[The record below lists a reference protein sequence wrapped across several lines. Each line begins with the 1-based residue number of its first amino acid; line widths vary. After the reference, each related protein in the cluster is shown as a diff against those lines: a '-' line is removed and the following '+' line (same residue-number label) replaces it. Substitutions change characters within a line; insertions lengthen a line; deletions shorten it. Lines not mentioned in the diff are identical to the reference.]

1 MLDVAET
8 RVVFVCN
15 QCAAFWDPAAE
26 QPACTEPSH
35 EHSRFDSHLHR
46 TRVVFL
52 DGTAVTAVSFGS
64 AEPYGREVAPDFGLY
79 LDERWQP
86 PWPHDHLDWP
96 DFSVPGDP
104 ALVVA
109 VLESLLDR
117 ARSGQRVEIGCYGAH
132 GRTGTALAAMAIL
145 TGTAPSDAVGWV
157 RATYCE
163 RAVET
168 PEQEAF
174 VRNLRL

>member
-1 MLDVAET
+1 MVAT
-8 RVVFVCN
+8 RTVMICN

-26 QPACTEPSH
+26 AAACTDPSH

-46 TRVVFL
+46 TPVVFL
-52 DGTAVTAVSFGS
+52 DGTEVTAVSFGS
-64 AEPYGREVAPDFGLY
+64 ADPYARAAVPDFGLY

-96 DFSVPGDP
+96 DYGVPSDP
-104 ALVVA
+104 AEVVA
-109 VLESLLDR
+109 VLGALLER
-117 ARSGQRVEIGCYGAH
+117 ARAGQHVEFGCYGAH
-132 GRTGTALAAMAIL
+132 GRTGTALAVMAVL
-145 TGTAPSDAVGWV
+145 TGTAPDDAVGWV
-157 RATYCE
+157 RTTYCE

-174 VRNLRL
+174 ARDLRPG